1 MSRENVEVVQRAFEA
16 YNTRDLGALRDV
28 YDPGVV
34 WHHLDGWPEPGP
46 SVGRDAVLREVEQL
60 REAWQAGDRLEL
72 VGDFVDAGDR
82 VIAKAV
88 WRGSG
93 SGPDAAMEFTYLL
106 TLRKGRI
113 IAIQSYWDHDEALE
127 AAGLRE

>member
-1 MSRENVEVVQRAFEA
+1 MSQENVEIARRGFEA
-16 YNTRDLGALRDV
+16 YNSGDFGALREL

-34 WHHLDGWPEPGP
+34 WHHLEGWPEPGP

-60 REAWQAGDRLEL
+60 REAWQAGDMLEL
-72 VGDFVDAGDR
+72 VGDVVDAGDR
-82 VIAKAV
+82 VLVRAV

-93 SGPDAAMEFTYLL
+93 SGPDAAMEFTYLF

-113 IAIQSYWDHDEALE
+113 ITIQMYWDHEEALK